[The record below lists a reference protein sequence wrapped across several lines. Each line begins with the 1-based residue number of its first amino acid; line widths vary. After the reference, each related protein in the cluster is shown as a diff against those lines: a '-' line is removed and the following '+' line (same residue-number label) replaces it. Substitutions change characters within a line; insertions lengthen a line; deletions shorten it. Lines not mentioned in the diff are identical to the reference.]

1 MKFSP
6 GDIIEIEG
14 AKGLHY
20 VQVTHDH
27 ASYPEVVR
35 ALGGTHD
42 SRPADIHA
50 LARFETAF
58 TAMTALGSAIENE
71 RISGSR
77 IGNAAIPEQDLAF
90 PIFRMPIRNK
100 QGDIAYWW
108 LWNGQGLRYE
118 TELTPEAEKY
128 PMREVMSAEAFL
140 RRLAESL

>member
-35 ALGGTHD
+35 VLAGTHD
-42 SRPADIHA
+42 SRPA
-50 LARFETAF
+50 
-58 TAMTALGSAIENE
+58 
-71 RISGSR
+71 GSR

-90 PIFRMPIRNK
+90 PVFRMPIRNK